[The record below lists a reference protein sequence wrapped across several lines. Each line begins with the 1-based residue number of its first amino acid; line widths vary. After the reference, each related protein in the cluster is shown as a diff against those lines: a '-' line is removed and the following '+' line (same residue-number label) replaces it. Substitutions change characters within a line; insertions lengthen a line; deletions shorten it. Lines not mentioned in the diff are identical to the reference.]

1 MLFRFKGE
9 SGGILLMWD
18 GRVVEKIEECVGEF
32 LIADSFKNVK
42 ENFLRLLQVFMALM
56 PIVIEGFYGI
66 NWLVC
71 LVGGTCLGAFF
82 FFLGEREISMS
93 LIFLL

>member
-42 ENFLRLLQVFMALM
+42 ENFLRLLQVLMALM
-56 PIVIEGFYGI
+56 PIVIGFYGM